1 MNLKSLIC
9 FVLALT
15 GFIGLSQNINSG
27 LVGYYPFDGN
37 ANDYSGNGLHGVSKG
52 ALLTEGC
59 EGIENTAYD
68 FSSGPI
74 LVDRSFD
81 FNSEEWSLSF
91 WVHLDSLEGRSDN
104 YILKF
109 TNYSS
114 LASDWE
120 TDPDNGTYR
129 ASILKLSRHGA
140 NLPSPSCTTYTCS
153 VSNPEISNAICNDYL
168 YLEFNQSNGFKF
180 NEWHH
185 IVYKFKSGVLEFYV
199 NGSFV
204 SQVQDWNSGN
214 TYELINQF
222 GAVIGS
228 QFKGK
233 MDQLRFYNREI
244 SPSEISL
251 LYQEMSVITF
261 VKRNN
266 FVSELEIYPN
276 PVTSI
281 LFLKQPIILKELY
294 VTNTVGNIINVE
306 FRANQVDV
314 SKLASGNY
322 FLRVVDSNDNV
333 STLRFVK
340 E

>member
-1 MNLKSLIC
+1 
-9 FVLALT
+9 
-15 GFIGLSQNINSG
+15 
-27 LVGYYPFDGN
+27 
-37 ANDYSGNGLHGVSKG
+37 
-52 ALLTEGC
+52 
-59 EGIENTAYD
+59 
-68 FSSGPI
+68 
-74 LVDRSFD
+74 
-81 FNSEEWSLSF
+81 
-91 WVHLDSLEGRSDN
+91 
-104 YILKF
+104 
-109 TNYSS
+109 
-114 LASDWE
+114 
-120 TDPDNGTYR
+120 
-129 ASILKLSRHGA
+129 
-140 NLPSPSCTTYTCS
+140 
-153 VSNPEISNAICNDYL
+153 